1 MVNYV
6 ETKYTPPRV
15 MSLSRVIIF
24 GLIAYI
30 IGISAG
36 FFAANMRVK
45 QRLQYTESLAKQLRE
60 CESTLDKR

>member
-6 ETKYTPPRV
+6 ESKYTPPRV
-15 MSLSRVIIF
+15 YTRGNLITWALIF
-24 GLIAYI
+24 YI
-30 IGISAG
+30 VGITAG
-36 FFAANMRVK
+36 FFTANLVIK